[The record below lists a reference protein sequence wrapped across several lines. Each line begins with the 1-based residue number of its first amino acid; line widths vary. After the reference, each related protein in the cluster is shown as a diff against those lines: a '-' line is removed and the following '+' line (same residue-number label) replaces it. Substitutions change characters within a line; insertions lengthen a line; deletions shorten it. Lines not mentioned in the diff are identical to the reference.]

1 VRLNTEAGMVP
12 MSDFKTMR
20 IRVGPKATRYELEPH
35 ERTRWFQEAQI
46 WQDLLLSES
55 DPSRA

>member
-1 VRLNTEAGMVP
+1 

-20 IRVGPKATRYELEPH
+20 ICVGPKATRYELKPH